1 MLWIVQSQRM
11 LWSGLVG
18 KKPRLDTWL
27 KICSTGQHLNVFI
40 NMAFYSADMEKGDVF
55 AKWTAYQ
62 PRKMMGALPAA
73 EVLTDIT
80 CKTSHGWKEFGFRQA
95 RSTYHWVCHWADPSI
110 QESRVLA
117 CCVHW
122 QGMEKGPLNNY
133 HGPFVISL
141 ETTIVRRGIPCIA
154 DCCLCNPP
162 TLLEFWQ
169 KAGGAPGA
177 PPPSSCTMCEGL
189 SCSPSAP
196 VVEVDANI
204 LTWNNQSNIV
214 HLQANLSEKPKI
226 SWLDLL
232 FQGSNSGEPFFTMKA

>member
-1 MLWIVQSQRM
+1 MTEKFNLNWRWRLFGKGPYVKNSQI
-11 LWSGLVG
+11 LLLC
-18 KKPRLDTWL
+18 K
-27 KICSTGQHLNVFI
+27 
-40 NMAFYSADMEKGDVF
+40 ME
-55 AKWTAYQ
+55 
-62 PRKMMGALPAA
+62 RALPAA

-80 CKTSHGWKEFGFRQA
+80 CKTCHGWKEFGFRQA

-141 ETTIVRRGIPCIA
+141 KTTIVRRGIPCIE

-169 KAGGAPGA
+169 KAGEAPGA

-232 FQGSNSGEPFFTMKA
+232 FQGSNSGKPFFTMEA